1 MGQVHVVLNPAAD
14 RGRAGERREE
24 LSQALE
30 AAGILAQVVLTDGP
44 GHAIELARDAV
55 RAGAT
60 VVAAAG
66 GDGTIHE
73 VGQALVGTDVALGIL
88 PMGSGNDYI
97 RVLGI
102 PRDLAGAAAI
112 LARGEV
118 RVVDVANV
126 NGQFS
131 LNSVGM
137 GIDGQIAAD
146 YLRMRALKGELG
158 YLTATV
164 LEVIRFRAFRAE
176 VVGDG
181 WTFTGKALAVS
192 VMNGPYAGGGYRLAP
207 QACLD
212 DGALDVGIIGDYPRV
227 VRCVVLPKTRD
238 GTYLDLARV
247 HAKKAQRVSIR
258 SDRPVPVHMDG
269 ELLPEPIQEI
279 EVSLRPQAL
288 HVVA

>member
-97 RVLGI
+97 RVL
-102 PRDLAGAAAI
+102 
-112 LARGEV
+112 
-118 RVVDVANV
+118 
-126 NGQFS
+126 
-131 LNSVGM
+131 
-137 GIDGQIAAD
+137 
-146 YLRMRALKGELG
+146 
-158 YLTATV
+158 
-164 LEVIRFRAFRAE
+164 
-176 VVGDG
+176 
-181 WTFTGKALAVS
+181 
-192 VMNGPYAGGGYRLAP
+192 
-207 QACLD
+207 
-212 DGALDVGIIGDYPRV
+212 
-227 VRCVVLPKTRD
+227 
-238 GTYLDLARV
+238 
-247 HAKKAQRVSIR
+247 
-258 SDRPVPVHMDG
+258 
-269 ELLPEPIQEI
+269 
-279 EVSLRPQAL
+279 
-288 HVVA
+288 